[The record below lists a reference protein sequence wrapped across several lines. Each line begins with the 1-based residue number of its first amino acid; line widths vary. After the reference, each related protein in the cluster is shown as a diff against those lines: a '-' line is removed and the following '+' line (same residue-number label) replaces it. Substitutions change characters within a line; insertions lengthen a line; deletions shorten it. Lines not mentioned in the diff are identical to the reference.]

1 MDERNQK
8 YTTYGLGETMDQ
20 YKLEDLMDSTK
31 EEVEKAAIDN
41 LLPTVVQE
49 AGSFLFDKG
58 VGMLA
63 CEIVGSVIPVANNVW
78 LSFKQHRL
86 ERNVSNTLKLIQ
98 SKQSEL
104 ENRINDLFEN
114 NPAFITQITEA
125 LLDNIVDEI
134 QEKMVEYNVNGYI
147 NLLKVEHTNIDLGLM
162 FFKTM
167 SQLNDLDIRILKVYS
182 NLGTDGESIVSICNE
197 LNLEQN
203 QIRFIKEKL
212 ERFGLLQSRNEELND
227 DNLDKI
233 VKYLDKVKKENR
245 KRNPND
251 VKVPSLKR
259 VSVSDSYRI
268 TSLGRH
274 YLTMIE

>member
-1 MDERNQK
+1 MVN
-8 YTTYGLGETMDQ
+8 YVL
-20 YKLEDLMDSTK
+20 
-31 EEVEKAAIDN
+31 
-41 LLPTVVQE
+41 
-49 AGSFLFDKG
+49 
-58 VGMLA
+58 
-63 CEIVGSVIPVANNVW
+63 

-182 NLGTDGESIVSICNE
+182 NLGTDGESIVSMCNE

-251 VKVPSLKR
+251 VKFPSLKR